1 MIKINSHLERDLH
14 VHLDELVAASLAHGV
29 AVFAVRGDERYQ
41 RDHAA
46 VREQFADFA
55 DATDVFLAVFGGESE
70 VGVEA
75 VADIVAVE
83 HLRDLAALEERV
95 LEGVR
100 DGGLGGGG
108 GGDWG

>member
-1 MIKINSHLERDLH
+1 MIKKNSHLERDLH

-46 VREQFADFA
+46 VCEEFADFA

-70 VGVEA
+70 VGVES
-75 VADIVAVE
+75 VADVVAVE

-100 DGGLGGGG
+100 DGGQGG
-108 GGDWG
+108 

>member
-70 VGVEA
+70 VGVES
-75 VADIVAVE
+75 VADVVAVE

-100 DGGLGGGG
+100 DGGLWGGW